1 MSRRLL
7 GLAITVVAI
16 IGFVYLEDPERRL
29 AALLKIEELP
39 ASIKDV
45 TCRSSG
51 IEDDFTQCWGTA
63 DPKDFA
69 ELMSGWPFERS
80 VWSTEAQRRRRATS
94 SANGEHPRCEGLP
107 EQILPPTHCF
117 VFYSEQ
123 FGHGGLGYMAFGYD
137 ENSGQF
143 YSTTSRN

>member
-16 IGFVYLEDPERRL
+16 IGFFYLEDPERRL

-51 IEDDFTQCWGTA
+51 IEDDFTQCWGLA
-63 DPKDFA
+63 DPSDFA
-69 ELMSGWPFERS
+69 ELMSGWPFEGS
-80 VWSTEAQRRRRATS
+80 VLSTEVQRRRRATS

-107 EQILPPTHCF
+107 EQIITPTHCF
-117 VFYSEQ
+117 VFYSGE
-123 FGHGGLGYMAFGYD
+123 FGHGGLGYMSFGYN
-137 ENSGQF
+137 EVSRQF
-143 YSTTSRN
+143 YSATSRN